1 MKSNLLTKVFGS
13 AALLGALS
21 VPASS
26 QAGDG
31 IHVLGLNI
39 HTNTVIRQ
47 KIINFPVYKNV
58 PVYAHT
64 CQGLE
69 FLGYQ
74 RRFEGYYPQV
84 KTVVKEKL
92 HVVRE
97 PCRPRPYTCT
107 PKPATCA
114 PQIYE
119 TPRLAPIPAPSQPNL
134 QIH

>member
-74 RRFEGYYPQV
+74 RRFEGYLILKHEFHLLLV
-84 KTVVKEKL
+84 NSLEL
-92 HVVRE
+92 
-97 PCRPRPYTCT
+97 
-107 PKPATCA
+107 
-114 PQIYE
+114 IML
-119 TPRLAPIPAPSQPNL
+119 LA
-134 QIH
+134 